1 MPIMT
6 DDDLAEILR
15 IRAAIREDRPA
26 SIVMRR
32 GETSLAAQTV
42 RIARLSSGS
51 RFRSEA
57 GAESR
62 GGMLVSGAPDLD
74 VALDDRFTLEG
85 AVYRIKF
92 VRPNRDTGTQAE
104 AELVQ

>member
-6 DDDLAEILR
+6 EQDQAEILR
-15 IRAAIREDRPA
+15 IRAEMRADRPA
-26 SIVMRR
+26 SIVIRR
-32 GETSLAAQTV
+32 AETSLTAQSV

-62 GGMLVSGAPDLD
+62 GGILVCGAPTLNIQF
-74 VALDDRFTLEG
+74 DDRFTLEG
-85 AVYRIKF
+85 AVYRISF

-104 AELVQ
+104 AVLVQ